1 MKKFIIGAAAVF
13 LSLNCQANDTTYLK
27 CNAVMTD
34 EQSGNMFKKLFEI
47 NPAAFTDGVF
57 YQEKGKGS
65 TTIYYD
71 ASKNQGDISIMVG
84 PEVVVSGYF
93 SCEK

>member
-1 MKKFIIGAAAVF
+1 MKKFIGAVAVF
-13 LSLNCQANDTTYLK
+13 LSLSCHANDTKYLR

-34 EQSGNMFKKLFEI
+34 EQTGSTFKKPFEI

-57 YQEKGKGS
+57 YQEKGKVS
-65 TTIYYD
+65 TTIYYN
-71 ASKNQGDISIMVG
+71 ASKNQGDISILVG
-84 PEVVVSGYF
+84 PEIVVSGYF